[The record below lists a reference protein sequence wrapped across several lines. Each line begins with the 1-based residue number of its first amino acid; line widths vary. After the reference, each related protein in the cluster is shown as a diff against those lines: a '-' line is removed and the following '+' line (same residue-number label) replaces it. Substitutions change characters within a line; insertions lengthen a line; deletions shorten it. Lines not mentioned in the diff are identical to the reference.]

1 MIEETNAAEVVKKNL
16 GRTESLI
23 EAMEKIRAYNRI
35 YQMKTAETNPD
46 LAEIVTRVQ
55 NEQLASIE
63 ESCSEHAI
71 ISLATAFETYHK
83 ELLQQ
88 LLFEFPEFFLSR
100 RTRYSEQVRGLIED
114 RTLNSYDQIEV
125 RLKLSGRLHY
135 YRLFAEYSIPLLT
148 PQEAELI
155 EYIYAR
161 RNSLVHNAGKATQR
175 TQRKLETVPAP
186 VDRTYVSTESK
197 RLRTK
202 FKKIIKAV
210 DQRVKKAILTAP
222 VRPDQ

>member
-1 MIEETNAAEVVKKNL
+1 MIEETNASEVAKKNL

-23 EAMEKIRAYNRI
+23 EAVEKIRAYNRI

-46 LAEIVTRVQ
+46 FAKIVTQVQ
-55 NEQLASIE
+55 SRQLTSIE

-71 ISLATAFETYHK
+71 ISLATAFETYYK

-88 LLFEFPEFFLSR
+88 LLFEFPEFFLSQ
-100 RTRYSEQVRGLIED
+100 RTKYSNYIQELIEEKA
-114 RTLNSYDQIEV
+114 LNSYDQIEL
-125 RLKLSGRLHY
+125 RLKLRDRFHY
-135 YRLFAEYSIPLLT
+135 YKLFEDYSIPFINS
-148 PQEAELI
+148 QEEEFI

-175 TQRKLETVPAP
+175 TQRKLEKIPTP
-186 VDRTYVSTESK
+186 VESTYVSTESK

-202 FKKIIKAV
+202 FKKLIKVV
-210 DQRVKKAILTAP
+210 DQRVKKAIS
-222 VRPDQ
+222 R